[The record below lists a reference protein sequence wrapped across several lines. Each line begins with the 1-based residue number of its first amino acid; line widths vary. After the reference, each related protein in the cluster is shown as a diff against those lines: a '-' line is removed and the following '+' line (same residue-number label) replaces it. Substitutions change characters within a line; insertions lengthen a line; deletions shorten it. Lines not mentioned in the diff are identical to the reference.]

1 MDRSKTCVGQYK
13 RLQLNN
19 ARVANAERRPNNCY
33 TQRKKQWR
41 GFINIYKSHHRISN
55 RNSNRTPKQR
65 QTMNSV
71 SHVFV
76 DTLAAPNTGETRPKQ
91 DRKAYSAFACSPE
104 RLFFILSPGNRRRP
118 LRLRQFASFAVA
130 MADAKSQG
138 RAPTTAPNP
147 TPTPTWAERTE
158 ALTHILTHPSHSPSL
173 HSQLFLA
180 SRVPCPPRGSSY
192 PPFLCPGASLLQWA
206 LTSVFL
212 PRAARL
218 GLPPSSW
225 RSRCPFQ
232 LPPPLVPSAG
242 IEPAPERWGEAELRG
257 YAQRRRA
264 RRGPMR
270 TRPPVSMAGV
280 VLTTVPNIVIIVV
293 IMRELFWVRPGR
305 F

>member
-1 MDRSKTCVGQYK
+1 
-13 RLQLNN
+13 
-19 ARVANAERRPNNCY
+19 
-33 TQRKKQWR
+33 
-41 GFINIYKSHHRISN
+41 
-55 RNSNRTPKQR
+55 
-65 QTMNSV
+65 
-71 SHVFV
+71 
-76 DTLAAPNTGETRPKQ
+76 
-91 DRKAYSAFACSPE
+91 
-104 RLFFILSPGNRRRP
+104 
-118 LRLRQFASFAVA
+118 

-138 RAPTTAPNP
+138 RAATTALSSTP
-147 TPTPTWAERTE
+147 TPTPTWAQRTE

-192 PPFLCPGASLLQWA
+192 PPFLCPGASLLRWA

-242 IEPAPERWGEAELRG
+242 IEPAPERWSESELRG